1 MKLDD
6 EIVMDGGITYLLS
19 KDVQLDI
26 NAGVGLNDSSSNF
39 IGFGIAS
46 RF

>member
-1 MKLDD
+1 
-6 EIVMDGGITYLLS
+6 MDAGITYLLS
-19 KDVQLDI
+19 NDIQLDI
-26 NAGVGLNDSSSNF
+26 NAGVGLNNYSNNF